1 MKIKEGFKMR
11 KLGREHILVAE
22 GSGLVN
28 FNRMVSFND
37 TAAYLWE
44 ALSGREFS
52 VEDIR
57 QLILAKY
64 EVDEQTAEADAAN
77 LAQSWA
83 GAGLIEEYS
92 PQK

>member
-11 KLGREHILVAE
+11 KLGREHIVVAE

-44 ALSGREFS
+44 ALSGKEFAI
-52 VEDIR
+52 EDIK
-57 QLILAKY
+57 QLILDRY
-64 EVDEQTAEADAAN
+64 EVDERTAAADAAK
-77 LAQSWA
+77 LARDWA
-83 GAGLIEEYS
+83 EAGLIEE
-92 PQK
+92 

>member
-11 KLGREHILVAE
+11 KLGREHIVVAE

-57 QLILAKY
+57 QLILDRY
-64 EVDEQTAEADAAN
+64 EVDERTADADAAK
-77 LAQSWA
+77 LARDWA
-83 GAGLIEEYS
+83 EAGLIEE
-92 PQK
+92 

>member
-11 KLGREHILVAE
+11 KLGREYIVVAE
-22 GSGLVN
+22 GSSLVN

-44 ALSGREFS
+44 TLSGREFA

-57 QLILAKY
+57 QLILDRY
-64 EVDEQTAEADAAN
+64 GVDEQIADADAAN
-77 LAQSWA
+77 LARDWA
-83 GAGLIEEYS
+83 EAGLVEE
-92 PQK
+92 

>member
-1 MKIKEGFKMR
+1 MKIREGFKMR

-44 ALSGREFS
+44 ALTGREFA

-57 QLILAKY
+57 QLILDRY
-64 EVDEQTAEADAAN
+64 EVDERTAEADAAK
-77 LAQSWA
+77 LAREWA
-83 GAGLIEEYS
+83 EAGLVEE
-92 PQK
+92 

>member
-28 FNRMVSFND
+28 FNKMISFND

-44 ALSGREFS
+44 TLSGREFA

-57 QLILAKY
+57 QLILDRY
-64 EVDEQTAEADAAN
+64 GVDEQTADADAAN

-83 GAGLIEEYS
+83 EAGLIEE
-92 PQK
+92 